1 MIVAILVSNN
11 IDISALSTSALFG
24 CGVVSGF
31 LLALVLSAQRWLWW
45 LVGAVLYWLSVDILH
60 QWLSSWLP
68 LTDWECYVLAMG
80 LCWLPFA
87 LWISYR
93 ILRYGSV
100 SHINVV
106 KDIEVKNIEVEATD
120 VQFKDLQSKKIKP
133 SGVNNDNGI
142 GSNHINNGIEHSP
155 VYDADFKPR
164 FR

>member
-1 MIVAILVSNN
+1 MIVAILVSG
-11 IDISALSTSALFG
+11 DISALSTGALFG

-31 LLALVLSAQRWLWW
+31 LLALTLSAQRWLWW
-45 LVGAVLYWLSVDILH
+45 VVGAILYWLSVDLLY

-68 LTDWECYVLAMG
+68 LTNWECYVLAMG

-100 SHINVV
+100 SNIKTVEVKTLNIKIISVKS
-106 KDIEVKNIEVEATD
+106 KDI
-120 VQFKDLQSKKIKP
+120 
-133 SGVNNDNGI
+133 
-142 GSNHINNGIEHSP
+142 NHSSIADSDMKHRDTKHTHNSYNCIEHSP
-155 VYDADFKPR
+155 VYNEDFQPR

>member
-1 MIVAILVSNN
+1 MMIVAILVSG
-11 IDISALSTSALFG
+11 DISALSTGALFG

-31 LLALVLSAQRWLWW
+31 LLALTLSAQRWLWW
-45 LVGAVLYWLSVDILH
+45 VVGAILYWLSVDLLY

-68 LTDWECYVLAMG
+68 LTNWECYVLAMG

-100 SHINVV
+100 SNIKTVEVKTLNIKIISVKS
-106 KDIEVKNIEVEATD
+106 KDI
-120 VQFKDLQSKKIKP
+120 
-133 SGVNNDNGI
+133 
-142 GSNHINNGIEHSP
+142 NHSSIADSDMKHRDTKHTHNSYNCIEHSP
-155 VYDADFKPR
+155 VYNEDFQPR